1 MQKIKLR
8 EVLQFVPPFIPDTW
22 FVLFEGSTRFL
33 LSVSW
38 SNICICSC
46 KCGLTIF
53 KSEGRANRCH
63 FWKVKMF
70 WVSVRGCW
78 RMMTFMILRSGTLR
92 DWWSSTG
99 RIEHG
104 LLKKEYSRRRIQT
117 SRVQGP
123 KTEDPMFPGFK
134 KEDSA
139 PGYIVTQTE
148 MGQ

>member
-1 MQKIKLR
+1 MSFL
-8 EVLQFVPPFIPDTW
+8 EGENVLSF
-22 FVLFEGSTRFL
+22 
-33 LSVSW
+33 
-38 SNICICSC
+38 C
-46 KCGLTIF
+46 K
-53 KSEGRANRCH
+53 
-63 FWKVKMF
+63 
-70 WVSVRGCW
+70 
-78 RMMTFMILRSGTLR
+78 RMLKNDDFHDSLSGTLR

-117 SRVQGP
+117 SWVQGP
-123 KTEDPMFPGFK
+123 KTEDPMFPGFE